1 MAITS
6 SSSPHILLA
15 GCGAL
20 GGRIALTLLAQGQ
33 VTGLRRAAH
42 RVPEGVRGLA
52 ADLLDPEGL
61 QRALNNQA
69 ADIVI
74 YCLTPAQYD
83 EQGYRDAYVTGLQN
97 LLTALPALPK
107 HLFFISSTGVYHQD
121 DDSVIN
127 EQSPASSEKYS
138 GQQILAGE
146 QVALT
151 AGMAATVIRFSGIYG
166 PSRQRFLDS
175 VIAGKINPPS
185 PGPYTNRIHEDD
197 AAALVAHLVAKALRD
212 EPVADCYIG
221 SDCEPV
227 RLDEICTWIAGQL
240 PCQPPEPGAPTGRR
254 AGSKRCDNSRVL
266 ASGFVFQYPSYREG
280 YQPMIAARQ
289 QGH

>member
-1 MAITS
+1 MAITTS
-6 SSSPHILLA
+6 PSPHFLLA

-20 GGRIALTLLAQGQ
+20 GGRIAQKLLTQGQ
-33 VTGLRRAAH
+33 VTGLRRSAH
-42 RVPEGVRGLA
+42 KVPDGVQGLA
-52 ADLLDPEGL
+52 ADLLNPEIL
-61 QRALNNQA
+61 QRALNHQT

-97 LLTALPALPK
+97 LLAALSAPPK
-107 HLFFISSTGVYHQD
+107 HIFFISSTGVYHQD

-127 EQSPASSEKYS
+127 EQSPTRPEKYS
-138 GQQILAGE
+138 GKQILAGE
-146 QVALT
+146 QVAL
-151 AGMAATVIRFSGIYG
+151 ASGIAATVIRFSGIYG

-175 VIAGKINPPS
+175 VLTGKINPPS

-197 AAALVAHLVAKALRD
+197 AAALVAHLAAKVIKG
-212 EPVADCYIG
+212 EHVADCYIG

-227 RLDEICTWIAGQL
+227 RLDEICGWIAGQL
-240 PCQPPEPGAPTGRR
+240 PCQPSEPGAPTGRR
-254 AGSKRCDNSRVL
+254 AGSKRCDNSQVL

-280 YQPMIAARQ
+280 YQPMIAARRP
-289 QGH
+289 GG